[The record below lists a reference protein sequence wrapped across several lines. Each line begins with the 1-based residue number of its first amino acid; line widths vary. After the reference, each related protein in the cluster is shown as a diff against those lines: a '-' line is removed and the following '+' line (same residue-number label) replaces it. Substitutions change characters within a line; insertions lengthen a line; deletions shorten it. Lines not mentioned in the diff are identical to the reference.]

1 MVPRYDQTSVG
12 KWCTLGLMGASN
24 IIAELTE
31 CGLML
36 TDEQVELLRQYR
48 QRIDTVIRQQE
59 ELHKQSGG

>member
-36 TDEQVELLRQYR
+36 TDEQVDLLRGYR
-48 QRIDTVIRQQE
+48 KRIDEVIARQE
-59 ELHKQSGG
+59 SLKKQKEG